1 MSLTSSVLCRHQPPL
16 LPRRVC
22 SDESTCSF
30 CLQSKFKAPLLD
42 VSAVISARTFVIE
55 CCDGRSSAAV
65 PTAAELLR
73 RKLAK
78 LVGMHAAVLLL

>member
-1 MSLTSSVLCRHQPPL
+1 MRALAASVSVQVEAL
-16 LPRRVC
+16 
-22 SDESTCSF
+22 S
-30 CLQSKFKAPLLD
+30 LD
-42 VSAVISARTFVIE
+42 VSAMISARTFVIE
-55 CCDGRSSAAV
+55 CCNGRSSVAI